1 MPKERL
7 LILGTDIKV
16 KSRVK
21 RLFTFWENM
30 LLYEL
35 YATVY
40 KCCKLCT
47 CKHALGQ

>member
-1 MPKERL
+1 MLKERL

-16 KSRVK
+16 KSRMK

-40 KCCKLCT
+40 KCGKLRT
-47 CKHALGQ
+47 RKHTLG